1 MARRAG
7 ARPKRA
13 SRAGMASLV
22 SSRSVVAHAHPSPAC
37 PVGGHIHDVLD
48 GPLFAAQDAL
58 RASLAQ
64 TTIAGLLAKL

>member
-1 MARRAG
+1 
-7 ARPKRA
+7 
-13 SRAGMASLV
+13 MASQV